1 MEDPTKVLTNH
12 VRILMASLAKGLNK
26 LFRGKLKPSHITT
39 LSLVGHIPA
48 AWALWTCRPLLAA
61 SLIAF
66 FGLLD
71 ALDGA
76 LAREQGTASKL
87 GMFYDA
93 VTDRLKEI
101 IIYSGLAVYVTKHV
115 PDINPWLVVAVAGTS
130 ILVSYVKAKGEMAV
144 SAKSHDK
151 QALNR
156 AFSNGLSR
164 YEVRMA
170 MLIAGLIFTDFLG
183 PILRLMVA
191 LNLFTAAGRFLEIAR
206 ILNIEDQAERSKAK
220 NKNAKN

>member
-12 VRILMASLAKGLNK
+12 VRVLMTSVAKGLNK

-61 SLIAF
+61 GLIAF

-101 IIYSGLAVYVTKHV
+101 IIYSGLAVYTAKHV
-115 PDINPWLVVAVAGTS
+115 NNVDPWLVVAVAGTS
-130 ILVSYVKAKGEMAV
+130 ILVSYVKAKGEMAI

-164 YEVRMA
+164 YEVRMVV
-170 MLIAGLIFTDFLG
+170 LIAGLIFTDFLG

-206 ILNIEDQAERSKAK
+206 ILNVEDQKERTKTTKKHAQD
-220 NKNAKN
+220 

>member
-12 VRILMASLAKGLNK
+12 VRVLMAGLAKELNK
-26 LFRGKLKPSHITT
+26 LFGGKLKPSHITT

-61 SLIAF
+61 GLIAF

-101 IIYSGLAVYVTKHV
+101 IIYSGLAVYIAKHV
-115 PDINPWLVVAVAGTS
+115 PDINSWLVVAVAGTS

-144 SAKSHDK
+144 SAKSYDR

-156 AFSNGLSR
+156 VFSNGLSR
-164 YEVRMA
+164 YEVRMV
-170 MLIAGLIFTDFLG
+170 MLIVGLIFTDFLG

-206 ILNIEDQAERSKAK
+206 ILNSEDQAERSKAK